1 MLKVLL
7 QSQPCYT
14 NISRLQRLFSVAS
27 GMGVVGREGA
37 FPLKE
42 DSHKTC
48 ACFADRELAFAT
60 PEKIWRWGG
69 DLQRHLMSGVCCSS
83 VSSSLKA
90 WEQKS
95 RAT

>member
-1 MLKVLL
+1 MFKVLL
-7 QSQPCYT
+7 QSQPCHT

-27 GMGVVGREGA
+27 RMGVVGRKGA
-37 FPLKE
+37 FPLKG
-42 DSHKTC
+42 DSPQIC
-48 ACFADRELAFAT
+48 ACFVDRELTFAT
-60 PEKIWRWGG
+60 PEKIWRWGC
-69 DLQRHLMSGVCCSS
+69 DLQRHSMSGVCCSP